1 MEQAFG
7 SAADFDEH
15 TKGLYAANDAFVH
28 FIYLGDEADSANDF
42 FGALHTHGVDTADLY
57 AAHVAHLFDGDGGS
71 GLSLNTLND
80 FTAGSDDAANEVLRN
95 LKTHHF
101 RSVGLQFNTWLR
113 HGLEHFAEDVCAA
126 FAGLVQGLLHD
137 FEAEA
142 LNFDVHLARSN
153 AVGSTRYLEV
163 HVAEVVFVTQDVA
176 QYGELARFGVGDEAH
191 GNSAH
196 RTGDGNA
203 CVHEGK
209 GSGTY
214 RSH

>member
-7 SAADFDEH
+7 SAADFNEH

-28 FIYLGDEADSANDF
+28 FVNLRDEADSANDF
-42 FGALHTHGVDTADLY
+42 FGALHTHWVDTADFY

-71 GLSLNTLND
+71 GLSLNALND
-80 FTAGSDDAANEVLRN
+80 FTAGSDDTANEVLWN
-95 LKTHHF
+95 FKTHHF
-101 RSVGLQFNTWLR
+101 RSVGLQLNANVG
-113 HGLEHFAEDVCAA
+113 HGLKHFAEDVCAA
-126 FAGLVQGLLHD
+126 FAGLIQGLLHD
-137 FEAEA
+137 FEAQA
-142 LNFDVHLARSN
+142 LNFDVHLARGD

-191 GNSAH
+191 CDSAH
-196 RTGDGNA
+196 RTGDGNT
-203 CVHEGK
+203 CVHKGE

-214 RSH
+214 RCH

>member
-7 SAADFDEH
+7 SAADFNEH
-15 TKGLYAANDAFVH
+15 AKGLNAAHHAFVH
-28 FIYLGDEADSANDF
+28 LVYLGDEADSANDF
-42 FGALHTHGVDTADLY
+42 FGALHAHGVDAADFY
-57 AAHVAHLFDGDGGS
+57 AAHVAHLFDGDGGT
-71 GLSLNTLND
+71 GLCLNALND
-80 FTAGSDDAANEVLRN
+80 FTAGPDDAANEVLRN
-95 LKTHHF
+95 LQAHHF
-101 RSVGLQFNTWLR
+101 GRVGLEFDAGLR
-113 HGLEHFAEDVCAA
+113 HGLEHFAEDVRAA
-126 FAGLVQGLLHD
+126 VAGLVQGLLHD

-142 LNFDVHLARSN
+142 LNLDVHLARGD
-153 AVGSTRYLEV
+153 AVGRTRNLEV

-203 CVHEGK
+203 GVHEGK